1 MQHPRSC
8 WQQSE
13 TGLCH
18 WRKASRGCAFTG
30 EGQSNPPSLQRL
42 SHSRTRRT
50 QHSDEDIIPTAPSVL
65 VPRLAG
71 SIQLP
76 PDSCLIP
83 SCWVSSHSSGRRVCK
98 PESHCPEFVRTK
110 DPHSQLQGCPPCLPG
125 IHRRECQSRTGWG
138 IITVKARCTESC
150 CRTEV
155 KSLQESRLSALH
167 KICVSMSSRQQD
179 QSTCGSPYRPEQL
192 REGLPSASAD
202 ISLGFWK

>member
-8 WQQSE
+8 WQQRE

-65 VPRLAG
+65 VPRLVG

-138 IITVKARCTESC
+138 IITVKRQDVPRAAAEQKLRVFRNPDYLLST
-150 CRTEV
+150 
-155 KSLQESRLSALH
+155 KSVFQ
-167 KICVSMSSRQQD
+167 
-179 QSTCGSPYRPEQL
+179 
-192 REGLPSASAD
+192 
-202 ISLGFWK
+202 